1 MFVAPGSGYGELGEG
16 YVRLSLTVP
25 DDRLAEAMDRL
36 GERPRLMAQNGRKRA
51 RGVHETTTLE
61 SPLAATWRPR
71 VQEKAVLVGVGRG
84 IEESDLDELAALAD
98 SAGAEA
104 VARVLQTR
112 QDPDPATFVGKG
124 KLEEIHRE
132 VHRTGAEAVILDSEL
147 SPGQLRN
154 LEEKLKVKVID
165 RTALILDIFALHARS
180 REGKAQ
186 VELAQLNYLL
196 PRLRGWGEAMSR
208 MGGGI
213 GTRRGPG
220 ETKLEID
227 RQHIKRRI
235 SKLRKDLK
243 DLSRTR
249 DVKRS
254 GRERSG
260 IPQIAIAG
268 YTNAGKSTLMNAL
281 TGSDVVVANQL
292 FATLD
297 PTVRRIELPSGR
309 AATLSDT
316 VGFVSKLPHDLV
328 EAFRSTLEE
337 VARATLI
344 LHVADA
350 SSPELPQQ
358 IEAVRA
364 VLHEIGASQIP
375 EVLALNKVDRLSEI
389 DRERL
394 SDRFDG
400 DAVQISAVT
409 GEGLE
414 RLRDRVED
422 ALPRFPLEVRLLVP
436 YGREDVTALLHR
448 EAEVLSEDAGDEGVR
463 VRARVGER
471 VHAIVREFA
480 DDRHPAGR

>member
-1 MFVAPGSGYGELGEG
+1 MSQ
-16 YVRLSLTVP
+16 
-25 DDRLAEAMDRL
+25 D
-36 GERPRLMAQNGRKRA
+36 GRRQ
-51 RGVHETTTLE
+51 RGVHQASTLE

-71 VQEKAVLVGVGRG
+71 VLEKAVLVGVGRG
-84 IEESDLDELAALAD
+84 LEESDLDELAALAD
-98 SAGAEA
+98 SAGAEP

-112 QDPDPATFVGKG
+112 QDPNPATFVGKG
-124 KLEEIHRE
+124 KLQEIHQ
-132 VHRTGAEAVILDSEL
+132 VVQRTGAGAVFLDDEL

-154 LEEKLKVKVID
+154 LEEKLKVRVVD

-208 MGGGI
+208 LGGGI
-213 GTRRGPG
+213 GTRGPG
-220 ETKLEID
+220 ETKLEVD

-243 DLSRTR
+243 DLARTR

-254 GRERSG
+254 SRERSG

-281 TGSDVVVANQL
+281 TDSDVVVANQL

-297 PTVRRIELPSGR
+297 PTVRKIQLPSGR
-309 AATLSDT
+309 GATLSDT
-316 VGFVSKLPHDLV
+316 VGFVSKLPHELV

-350 SSPELPQQ
+350 PSPDLLEQ
-358 IEAVRA
+358 IEAVRT
-364 VLHEIGASQIP
+364 VLGEIGAGAVP
-375 EVLALNKVDRLSEI
+375 EVLALNKADRLSEQ
-389 DRERL
+389 ERAMVIA
-394 SDRFDG
+394 RFDG
-400 DAVQISAVT
+400 DAVAISALT
-409 GEGLE
+409 GDGLPE
-414 RLRDRVED
+414 LLEKVEARV
-422 ALPRFPLEVRLLVP
+422 PRFPMDVTILVP
-436 YGREDVTALLHR
+436 YGREGLTAMLHR
-448 EAEVLSEDAGDEGVR
+448 EAEVLSEDAREDGTLVH
-463 VRARVGER
+463 ARVGER
-471 VHAIVREFA
+471 EFAVLREFRV
-480 DDRHPAGR
+480 DPAERAAG